1 MALDDV
7 LRNFDKV
14 IGRLEKKSE
23 KVVYEIAAD
32 LLKESSQLVPFK
44 DGDLRKSG
52 KVTMV
57 RRGRKPIARVS
68 YGDGRVTYALIR
80 HEIKAKNYSEPG
92 TGWKYLE
99 RPLKQN
105 TNKYKKYI
113 RNKLGEELWK
123 ETQQK
128 YY

>member
-14 IGRLEKKSE
+14 IDKLEKKAE
-23 KVVYEIAAD
+23 KVVYEVAGD

-80 HEIKAKNYSEPG
+80 HEVKAKNYSETG

-113 RNKLGEELWK
+113 KNKLGEEL
-123 ETQQK
+123 
-128 YY
+128 